1 MMMQK
6 STELIQLEIL
16 EVRLVDLDE
25 KQKRRSWSLKLGFI
39 GEAEV
44 ELWIKKYG
52 NKHWHL
58 IHDYWFYNKKTMQA
72 DFLIIK
78 ENQWLVIEVKNF
90 DGKFEYKN
98 HECTIN
104 HRLMDDDIMMSMSSK
119 VSRLKR
125 IASEVS
131 AEIEVLGAMVFINEH
146 CQVEIEQHVDF
157 EIILRNQFKNFLK
170 RHNDFMAMPLMP
182 DHFNQV
188 QKVLNRYVT
197 KNPFQPTG
205 FPVENF
211 GLLRKG
217 VTCKDCHSFDIDLS
231 MKNVTCRDCHSKEL
245 KSDAILRSAEQ
256 LRYVFFDNAEM
267 VTTRNVYE
275 FTGGQISQGT
285 IRKVLGNSY
294 RKNGSTKAAYYEIE

>member
-205 FPVENF
+205 LTVENF

-217 VTCKDCHSFDIDLS
+217 VTCKDCHSFDIDVLL
-231 MKNVTCRDCHSKEL
+231 KNVTCRHCHSKEL

-267 VTTRNVYE
+267 VTTRNVFE